1 MPARPLHDPARVA
14 DWIERGWWTD
24 ETMDAVL
31 RARIAVDPDRE
42 ALVDPANKQAL
53 VGMDPTRLTW
63 REMDE
68 EVDRLAGIFLDHG
81 LEPGDVLGVQLPNTV
96 ELVTTILAAW
106 RIGLI
111 VSPLPMQ
118 YRGHEFRTLGRRAGT
133 TAFVSI
139 ARFGDRSP
147 AAEALTGAADVPS
160 IRTVMGFGPDLPDG
174 VVDIGVGGH
183 ADAARILAHQDA
195 HPADPNDCLTICWTS
210 GTTSIP
216 KGVPR
221 CHLDWIAISR
231 VTISGPDLTAD
242 DVLLNPFPMVN
253 MAGINGMFLPWLR
266 VGGVLVQHHPFDL
279 PTFLAQI
286 QQERA
291 TYTVAPPALLSMLL
305 ARPEILQQV
314 DISSLRLIGSG
325 SAPLPPSMVRAWDED
340 HGIGIINFF
349 GSNEGI
355 ALLTTP
361 TDVPDPEQRARFFPN
376 HAADRPWSNPLAD
389 ATGMRLVDLETG
401 EVITEP
407 GVPGELHLG
416 GPTVFAGYLPGDD
429 VSSPF
434 DEQGWLATG
443 DVFRIAGEDGEFL
456 EFVDRVK
463 DIIIRGG
470 MNIASAELEGLI
482 ASHPAVAEVA
492 VVGIPHDVLG
502 EQVCAVVVPAG
513 DATVELDDIVAHL
526 RAADIA
532 SYKLPERLVARDVL
546 PRNPVG
552 KVLKHELVADLRA
565 PA

>member
-1 MPARPLHDPARVA
+1 MPARKLHDPDRVA
-14 DWIERGWWTD
+14 DYLARGWWTE
-24 ETMDAVL
+24 ETMDAVF
-31 RARIAVDPDRE
+31 RERVAVDPDRE
-42 ALVDPANKQAL
+42 ALVDPANKDAL
-53 VGMDPTRLTW
+53 VGMPARRLTW
-63 REMDE
+63 RELDR
-68 EVDRLAGIFLDHG
+68 EVDRLAGIFLDHD
-81 LEPGDVLGVQLPNTV
+81 LEPGHVLGVQLPNTV
-96 ELVTTILAAW
+96 ELVATILAAW
-106 RIGLI
+106 RIGLV

-118 YRGHEFRTLGRRAGT
+118 YRGHEFRTLGQRAET
-133 TAFVSI
+133 VAFVSI
-139 ARFGDRSP
+139 GRFGDRTP
-147 AAEALTGAADVPS
+147 AEEATTGSSDVPTL
-160 IRTVMGFGPDLPDG
+160 RTVMAFGDDLPDG
-174 VVDIGVGGH
+174 VVPLDTAGVP
-183 ADAARILAHQDA
+183 DSTRILAHQAA
-195 HPADPNDCLTICWTS
+195 HPTDPNDCLTICWTS

-231 VTISGPDLTAD
+231 VTISAPALTAD

-279 PTFLAQI
+279 PTFLGQI

-314 DISSLRLIGSG
+314 DISSLRVLGSG
-325 SAPLPPSMVRAWDED
+325 SAPLPPEMVRAWDRD

-361 TDVPDPEQRARFFPN
+361 TDVPDPVQRARFFPN

-389 ATGMRLVDLETG
+389 ATGMRLVDLDTG
-401 EVITEP
+401 EDVTQP
-407 GVPGELHLG
+407 GVPGELHLA
-416 GPTVFAGYLPGDD
+416 GPTVFSGYLAGDD
-429 VSSPF
+429 VASPF
-434 DEQGWLATG
+434 DDRGWLATG

-456 EFVDRVK
+456 EFVDRAK

-492 VVGIPHDVLG
+492 VIGMPHEVLG
-502 EQVCAVVVPAG
+502 EQVCAVVVPAA
-513 DATVELDDIVAHL
+513 DRTVTLADVVGHL

-532 SYKLPERLVARDVL
+532 SYKLPEQLVTRDDL

-552 KVLKHELVADLRA
+552 KVLKHQLVAETRSST
-565 PA
+565 